1 MELQMHNKTFIS
13 SMVGVAAAVAVAGSA
28 MAGTVYV
35 NSLGASSGWYSDDT
49 RNASGTVLNG
59 TVSSYQPYFQ
69 GALAPSTASDAAI
82 AQQLYFTDTGSANGN
97 GNVGV
102 MVVDG
107 TTSNSGKTS
116 VRYYG
121 SGTGIGTLNN
131 SFSSTFRWYMDPYST
146 VRTVAMN
153 LSVLGTNGLYYSL
166 SWLGTGAQASAW
178 NTFSVDA
185 NTAAA
190 NDNGW
195 RLYGNGAPGSA
206 AGAAKS
212 LNDWLT
218 DATYGS
224 FLNGS
229 TVLGQGFNA
238 GSSMRN
244 TRFGID
250 WLDSSLINGGD
261 RVDFGV
267 VPAPGAVALL
277 GMAGLA
283 GGRRRRA

>member
-1 MELQMHNKTFIS
+1 MRNNTLAMLS
-13 SMVGVAAAVAVAGSA
+13 AVAAVAVAGSVSA
-28 MAGTVYV
+28 ATVHV
-35 NSLGASSGWYSDDT
+35 NALGASSGWYSDDT
-49 RNASGTVLNG
+49 RNTSGTVLNG

-82 AQQLYFTDTGSANGN
+82 AQQLYFTDSGSASG
-97 GNVGV
+97 GGSGV

-107 TTSNSGKTS
+107 TSASAGKTS

-131 SFSSTFRWYMDPYST
+131 SFSSSFRWYMDPYST

-166 SWLGTGAQASAW
+166 SWIGDGAQASAW
-178 NTFSVDA
+178 NTFSVNA
-185 NTAAA
+185 NTAAV

-195 RLYGNGAPGSA
+195 RLFGNGAPGSA

-224 FLNGS
+224 LLNGS
-229 TVLGQGFNA
+229 TVLGQGFNI
-238 GSSMRN
+238 GSFQRN
-244 TRFGID
+244 CRVGID

-267 VPAPGAVALL
+267 VPAPGAITLL
-277 GMAGLA
+277 GAAGLMA
-283 GGRRRRA
+283 RRRKA

>member
-1 MELQMHNKTFIS
+1 
-13 SMVGVAAAVAVAGSA
+13 
-28 MAGTVYV
+28 
-35 NSLGASSGWYSDDT
+35 
-49 RNASGTVLNG
+49 VLNG

-69 GALAPSTASDAAI
+69 GALAPSTVSDAAI
-82 AQQLYFTDTGSANGN
+82 AQQLYFTDSGSASG
-97 GNVGV
+97 GGSGV
-102 MVVDG
+102 MVMDG
-107 TTSNSGKTS
+107 TSANAGKTS

-146 VRTVAMN
+146 SRTVAMN

-166 SWLGTGAQASAW
+166 SWLGNGAQASAW

-195 RLYGNGAPGSA
+195 RLYGNGAPGST

-218 DATYGS
+218 DGTYGS
-224 FLNGS
+224 LLNGS

-238 GSSMRN
+238 GSYMRN

-277 GMAGLA
+277 GLAGLA
-283 GGRRRRA
+283 GRRRRL

>member
-82 AQQLYFTDTGSANGN
+82 AQQLYFTDSGSASG
-97 GNVGV
+97 GGSGV

-107 TTSNSGKTS
+107 TSGNLGKTS

-121 SGTGIGTLNN
+121 SGTGIGTLNS
-131 SFSSTFRWYMDPYST
+131 SFSSSFRWYMDPYST

-166 SWLGTGAQASAW
+166 SWLGNGAQASAW

-195 RLYGNGAPGSA
+195 RLYGNGAPGST

-218 DATYGS
+218 DGTYGS
-224 FLNGS
+224 LLNGS

-238 GSSMRN
+238 GSYMRN

-277 GMAGLA
+277 GLAGLA
-283 GGRRRRA
+283 GRRRRL